1 MNHVE
6 RGHYLAFFT
15 LPASQHTPYPCRVR
29 LHLQPID
36 ANATIMPGT
45 AKRNSYVP
53 VDEKTAGRSTGTP
66 RQADRFDQR
75 LDTVKY
81 GSPRPQTLEEKLRLE
96 ALGQHAPG
104 KSKVVTL
111 PQWPPNLNEDRIAY
125 LTRKA
130 TTWALAHSFVLVPP
144 HPVDEDIDPRD
155 RPSNL
160 PPIRAQPAPLSLFP
174 TPFPRRLYQQANSL
188 QNMLNALYLRVTLD
202 WTFMDRIMEKV
213 APVDAFQA
221 RLYYYAKKLRGKANT
236 VLLLLISLKPL
247 LTSRV
252 DNSVYSDQIICS
264 TNRK

>member
-1 MNHVE
+1 
-6 RGHYLAFFT
+6 
-15 LPASQHTPYPCRVR
+15 
-29 LHLQPID
+29 
-36 ANATIMPGT
+36 MPGT
-45 AKRNSYVP
+45 TKRNSYVP
-53 VDEKTAGRSTGTP
+53 VDDKTAGRSTGTP

-75 LDTVKY
+75 LDTVKH

-104 KSKVVTL
+104 KSKVVKL
-111 PQWPPNLNEDRIAY
+111 PEWPPNLNEDRIAY

-144 HPVDEDIDPRD
+144 HPVDDNVDPRD
-155 RPSNL
+155 RPSSL

-221 RLYYYAKKLRGKANT
+221 RLYHYAKKMRGRANT
-236 VLLLLISLKPL
+236 VCPTRSLHSSLIAYRVVSLV
-247 LTSRV
+247 S
-252 DNSVYSDQIICS
+252 SDQTIYYTSKKQASRSSFVKSNS
-264 TNRK
+264 TLSPRHSARCHKKPTNFIGEPQ

>member
-1 MNHVE
+1 
-6 RGHYLAFFT
+6 
-15 LPASQHTPYPCRVR
+15 
-29 LHLQPID
+29 
-36 ANATIMPGT
+36 MPGT

-53 VDEKTAGRSTGTP
+53 VDDKTAGRSHGTP

-75 LDTVKY
+75 LDTVKH

-130 TTWALAHSFVLVPP
+130 TTWALAHSFVLVPA
-144 HPVDEDIDPRD
+144 HPVDEDVDPRD

-221 RLYYYAKKLRGKANT
+221 RLYHYAKKMRGRANT
-236 VLLLLISLKPL
+236 VCPL
-247 LTSRV
+247 DGIHRSCIEPATWYIPIRLPASRAG
-252 DNSVYSDQIICS
+252 SRQA
-264 TNRK
+264 T